1 MLSGIA
7 LFLLFVFA
15 LLAIPVTMMF
25 EVTRRQALQGQ
36 VTLLW
41 AFGLVRVHIPLPVK
55 RAASPGAKRAT
66 QKRRQRG
73 RSGSKSKPLALI
85 RYRPFRRRVFRFV
98 ADLWRA
104 IRKQDV
110 NLRIRLGLGDPAD
123 TGRLWAVVGPVAGL
137 LANVEEASVEI
148 EPDFMDA
155 VFELE
160 SSGEIRLIPLQ
171 ILYLVVALLLSP
183 PVWLGVKRMRRA
195 GEA

>member
-1 MLSGIA
+1 M
-7 LFLLFVFA
+7 
-15 LLAIPVTMMF
+15 
-25 EVTRRQALQGQ
+25 
-36 VTLLW
+36 
-41 AFGLVRVHIPLPVK
+41 
-55 RAASPGAKRAT
+55 
-66 QKRRQRG
+66 
-73 RSGSKSKPLALI
+73 
-85 RYRPFRRRVFRFV
+85 FRFV